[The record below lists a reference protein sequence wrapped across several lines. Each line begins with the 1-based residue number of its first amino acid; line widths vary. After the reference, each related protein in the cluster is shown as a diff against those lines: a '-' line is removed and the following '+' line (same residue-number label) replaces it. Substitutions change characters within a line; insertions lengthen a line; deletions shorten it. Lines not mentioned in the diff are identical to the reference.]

1 MLSPEQAYAAY
12 LQLEGPRTLEK
23 LRQKLSEDGVEVPT
37 LRWCQKW
44 CARDK
49 WRDRAKEHDRQVE
62 LRTSEKIVEA
72 KAERRLELHEEYEN
86 AGVATVRKIGAVI
99 DQIEIEDIGQL
110 ERLASIAV
118 SLGAVA
124 VDMRRG
130 HPAPTIPGFAGPF
143 TAAQITN
150 GLGTDT
156 VLEVIDQMFE
166 EIEALPPPEGA

>member
-110 ERLASIAV
+110 EMLTNIAV
-118 SLGAVA
+118 SLGVVA
-124 VDMRRG
+124 SDMRRG
-130 HPAPTIPGFAGPF
+130 QAAPMLAGFAGTF
-143 TAAQITN
+143 TAAQITA
-150 GLGTDT
+150 GIDTET
-156 VLEVIDQMFE
+156 VLQVIDDMFE
-166 EIEALPPPEGA
+166 EMEALPPPEGA